1 MSRLMFVYTSG
12 SEKGKTRIFT
22 QPRVTIGASDDSDL
36 RLAPEE
42 GGVLPEGVIAEVLDQ
57 RGIYQ
62 LIIHPSIPAFEVA
75 VNGTA
80 VPSDDQ
86 KEGYPLHDGD
96 TLHFG
101 HGLSAA
107 GLLFQVMPD
116 NFDLAPAGRRGNPVE
131 LEPLGASPRVPPHP
145 LTATLFVKELTSS
158 LWAEIPR
165 SVKLSV
171 FATISC
177 LAFATAAVICYGFLT
192 LHRLGNQS
200 ELLRS
205 QADAAAARRQQDQ
218 DLIKQQ
224 QKEIDRLREVS
235 EETRLFAQ
243 NISERYSPGVCLI
256 VGSYSFAEQGSG
268 RPLKYESADSTGGSL
283 VDRSGNLLASVDG
296 NGPAVR
302 LEFSG
307 TGFVVEDGLLATN
320 KHVVEPWTTDQTAE
334 VIMQQGAGFRPR
346 LDALMAFFPSSRANF
361 ELKVA
366 DLSPHQDIA
375 LCSFTQTGAALPTL
389 PLGRG
394 DLTSIT
400 GEPVVLLGYPTGVDG
415 LLQRIDESERRAI
428 LSGQDKSEADVAMG
442 LASRGLIRPLTTTG
456 IVTDAFPGKIV
467 HSAHTTE
474 GGSGGPLFGRDYKVI
489 GINSAILS
497 PTDGGP
503 SFGASNFAAPINTVT
518 ELLLAYHQKSEVR
531 KQKTAVSF

>member
-1 MSRLMFVYTSG
+1 MFVYTSG

-36 RLAPEE
+36 KLAPEE
-42 GGVLPEGVIAEVLDQ
+42 GGVLPDEVIAEIQ
-57 RGIYQ
+57 SQHGIYQ
-62 LIIHPSIPAFEVA
+62 LLSHQTTTPPLEIA
-75 VNGTA
+75 VNG
-80 VPSDDQ
+80 VPVKQSDDSQ
-86 KEGYPLHDGD
+86 GYVLRDGD

-107 GLLFQVMPD
+107 GLLFQIMPD
-116 NFDLAPAGRRGNPVE
+116 SFDLAPAARVE
-131 LEPLGASPRVPPHP
+131 LEPLGGQRLPPHP
-145 LTATLFVKELTSS
+145 LTATLFVKELASS

-165 SVKLSV
+165 RVKFSVVTILS
-171 FATISC
+171 FLI
-177 LAFATAAVICYGFLT
+177 LATAAVICYGFLT

-205 QADAAAARRQQDQ
+205 QADVAAARRQQDQ

-224 QKEIDRLREVS
+224 QKEIDRLRQTSDEA
-235 EETRLFAQ
+235 RLFAQ
-243 NISERYSPGVCLI
+243 TISERYSPGVCLI
-256 VGSYSFAEQGSG
+256 VGSYIFSEQGSG
-268 RPLKYESADSTGGSL
+268 RTLKYESADSASATP
-283 VDRSGNLLASVDG
+283 VDKNGNLLASVDG
-296 NGPAVR
+296 SGPVVR

-307 TGFVVEDGLLATN
+307 TGFVVEEGLIATN
-320 KHVVEPWTTDQTAE
+320 KHVVEPWATDQTAE
-334 VIMQQGAGFRPR
+334 IIMQQGAGFKPR
-346 LDALMAFFPSSRANF
+346 LDVLTAFFPSSRANF

-366 DLSPHQDIA
+366 DLSPRQDIA
-375 LCSFTQTGAALPTL
+375 LCTFEQAGTAFPAL
-389 PLGRG
+389 PLGAG
-394 DLTSIT
+394 DLNSMT

-428 LSGQDKSEADVAMG
+428 LSEHDKSVEDVASG
-442 LASRGLIRPLTTTG
+442 LAAKGLIRPLTTTG

-503 SFGASNFAAPINTVT
+503 SFGASNFAAPINTVMD
-518 ELLLAYHQKSEVR
+518 LLRSYHQKNAIG
-531 KQKTAVSF
+531 KQKAISGS

>member
-22 QPRVTIGASDDSDL
+22 QKHVTIGASDDSDL
-36 RLAPEE
+36 KLAPEE
-42 GGVLPEGVIAEVLDQ
+42 GGVLPGGVIAEVVNEE
-57 RGIYQ
+57 GIYQ
-62 LIIHPSIPAFEVA
+62 LVTHPTPNGFEVA
-75 VNGTA
+75 LNGQSIE
-80 VPSDDQ
+80 PDDNSA
-86 KEGYPLHDGD
+86 GHALHDGD
-96 TLHFG
+96 MLHFG

-107 GLLFQVMPD
+107 GVLFQIMPD
-116 NFDLAPAGRRGNPVE
+116 NFDLAPRKLSEPAE
-131 LEPLGASPRVPPHP
+131 LERVAPGPPHP
-145 LTATLFVKELTSS
+145 LTATLFVKELASS

-165 SVKLSV
+165 GVKFGFLASI
-171 FATISC
+171 TI
-177 LAFATAAVICYGFLT
+177 LALAALGVIGYGFLT

-235 EETRLFAQ
+235 DETRLFAQ
-243 NISERYSPGVCLI
+243 NIAVRYSPGVCLI
-256 VGSYSFAEQGSG
+256 VGSYSFVEQGSG
-268 RPLKYESADSTGGSL
+268 RVLKYESADAANSTL

-296 NGPAVR
+296 SGPTVQ

-307 TGFVVEDGLLATN
+307 TGFVVETGLLATN
-320 KHVVEPWTTDQTAE
+320 KHVVEPWAADQTAQI
-334 VIMQQGAGFRPR
+334 IMRQSPGFRPK
-346 LDALMAFFPSSRANF
+346 LDALMAFFPSSKANF
-361 ELKVA
+361 ELRVA
-366 DLSPHQDIA
+366 DASPRQDIA
-375 LCSFTQTGAALPTL
+375 LCSFTAGPTPLPIL
-389 PLGRG
+389 PLGKG
-394 DLTSIT
+394 DFTSIT

-428 LSGQDKSEADVAMG
+428 LSGRDKTVEEVAMS
-442 LASRGLIRPLTTTG
+442 LAAKGLIRPLTTTG

-497 PTDGGP
+497 PADGGP
-503 SFGASNFAAPINTVT
+503 SFGASNFAAPISTVM
-518 ELLLAYHQKSEVR
+518 ELLQSFHQKSDS
-531 KQKTAVSF
+531 TAEK